1 MKNAKSLVVLLL
13 LIVPISLFSQNI
25 DIKILRSL
33 NSPGTQSTDKFF
45 KFASNS
51 YGEVIVGIPVTMGIV
66 GLIKHDHELLRNACV
81 IVVANGINLAVTT
94 ALKYSINRKRP
105 YETFPDIMKKS
116 DGGNP
121 SFPSG
126 HASSAF
132 ATATSLSLTYPKW
145 YIIIPS
151 YLWASTVGYSRLQ
164 LGVHYPSDVLGGM
177 IVGAGSAWLS
187 YKANIWLKHYYERKH
202 GHQ

>member
-1 MKNAKSLVVLLL
+1 MVKRLGVILL
-13 LIVPISLFSQNI
+13 LIIPISVSSQNI

-33 NSPGTQSTDKFF
+33 NSPGTQSTDNFF

-66 GLIKHDHELLRNACV
+66 GLIKHDNKLLRNACV
-81 IVVANGINLAVTT
+81 IIVANGINWGVTT

-105 YETFPDIMKKS
+105 YEIYPDITKKS

-132 ATATSLSLTYPKW
+132 ATATSLSLAYPRW
-145 YIIIPS
+145 YVIIPS

-187 YKANIWLKHYYERKH
+187 YKADKWLNHYYAKKH
-202 GHQ
+202 EHQ